1 MLNFSAA
8 DDVFVRED
16 LLKTK
21 YNFVDFAAA
30 EEYHNWC
37 PHYSHCSKLQYLAQY
52 QKSEDLN
59 FFNAIQ

>member
-37 PHYSHCSKLQYLAQY
+37 AHYSHCSKLQYFAKY
-52 QKSEDLN
+52 H
-59 FFNAIQ
+59 